1 MITMTR
7 NKQPEAKEG
16 GLTST
21 TAAMRKTILAL
32 QEYGYA
38 SFVKALVS
46 AETGITDE
54 DELTAMYLEFISD
67 DAWDLLGDRFYSHGK
82 KARNDGNDR

>member
-1 MITMTR
+1 MK
-7 NKQPEAKEG
+7 NKPPETKEG
-16 GLTST
+16 RLTCT
-21 TAAMRKTILAL
+21 TEAMRKTILAL
-32 QEYGYA
+32 QECDYA

-54 DELTAMYLEFISD
+54 GELTAMYLEFISD

-82 KARNDGNDR
+82 KARNGRK